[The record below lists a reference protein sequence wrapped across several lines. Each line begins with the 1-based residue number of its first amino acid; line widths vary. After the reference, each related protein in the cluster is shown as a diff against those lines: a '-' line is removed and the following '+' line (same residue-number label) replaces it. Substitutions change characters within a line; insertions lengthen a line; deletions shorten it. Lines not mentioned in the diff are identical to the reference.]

1 MLAFLLFLGNSA
13 FAEDI
18 IFLEKSVHSEN
29 ITSRLEFIE
38 VNSDTDSPLNNANSL
53 NWRKFGLSSLNFN
66 FSDKIYIFRF
76 KVRFRKPLKE
86 DLFLVLRWKA
96 HDSAELYIPKRIIPI
111 QVTGDVF
118 SKTNW
123 PVQSFLYPTFR
134 LQGNPGE
141 EKEFIIKL
149 KSLSMMSF
157 PIELLDEVGLRND
170 LVLETGFFALSACL
184 YLLMIF
190 VSIFY
195 YKTTGLKEF
204 ILYAGY
210 ALCMGFSYD
219 INFGNVYE
227 LFWPGGL
234 RWSER
239 INFFFFEIATIFFFQ
254 FIRKFLET
262 KERLL
267 WLDRT
272 LLAFLILSIG
282 TIPLTFFSE
291 AIHLLSRISTILYG
305 IAIPLILFAGIYL
318 QKMGNSKL
326 KLFLFSWFLYMILGY
341 MSVLYYFGVLSYSFF
356 TVYAV
361 PIIFPLDLVVL
372 LYNIIQKH
380 SESMEEKRTLLERLQ
395 YATNQPKYT
404 RSKLS
409 NVDVDALLNSLIFLM
424 DSEKPY
430 LAEKLQLQDV
440 ADRLGLTQ
448 HQLSELLNTR
458 LGMNF
463 ATYINSRRIDEAKLI
478 LESGTE
484 KNILKIAFMV
494 GFGSKTSFNVEFKKT
509 TGLTPKQ
516 YKESVSD

>member
-1 MLAFLLFLGNSA
+1 M
-13 FAEDI
+13 DQ
-18 IFLEKSVHSEN
+18 SVHSEN
-29 ITSRLEFIE
+29 ITSRLEFME
-38 VNSDTDSPLNNANSL
+38 VSDNAASPLSNIMEL

-66 FSDKIYIFRF
+66 FSDKVYLFRF
-76 KVRFRKPLKE
+76 KVRFRSPLKE

-96 HDSAELYIPKRIIPI
+96 HDLAELYIPKRVSPV
-111 QVTGDVF
+111 QSTGDAF

-123 PVQSFLYPTFR
+123 PVQSVLYPTLR

-141 EKEFIIKL
+141 EKEFFLKL

-170 LVLETGFFALSACL
+170 LAIETGLFALSACF
-184 YLLMIF
+184 YLLMVF
-190 VSIFY
+190 VAVVY

-204 ILYAGY
+204 LFYAGY
-210 ALCMGFSYD
+210 ALCMGFSYN

-227 LFWPGGL
+227 LFWPEGL

-262 KERLL
+262 KRRLP
-267 WLDRT
+267 WLDKT
-272 LLAFLILSIG
+272 LLGFLILSVG

-291 AIHLLSRISTILYG
+291 ALPLISRTSTILYG
-305 IAIPLILFAGIYL
+305 VAIPLILFAGVYL
-318 QKMGNSKL
+318 QKTGNGKL
-326 KLFLFSWFLYMILGY
+326 KLFLFSWFIYMILGY
-341 MSVLYYFGVLSYSFF
+341 MSILYYFGVLSYSFF

-361 PIIFPLDLVVL
+361 PIVLPLDLVVL

-380 SESMEEKRTLLERLQ
+380 SENAEEKHNLSETLRD
-395 YATNQPKYT
+395 ASNQPKYQ

-409 NVDVDALLNSLIFLM
+409 NIDVDASLNSLVSLM
-424 DSEKPY
+424 NSEKPY
-430 LAEKLQLQDV
+430 LAEKLQLQEV
-440 ADRLGLTQ
+440 ADRLRLTQ
-448 HQLSELLNTR
+448 HQLSELLNSR

-463 ATYINSRRIDEAKLI
+463 AAYINSLRIDEAKLI
-478 LESGTE
+478 LESGSE
-484 KNILKIAFMV
+484 KNILNIAFMV
-494 GFGSKTSFNVEFKKT
+494 GFGSKTSFNVEFKKA

-516 YKESVSD
+516 YKESFPITNEFTNKHKI